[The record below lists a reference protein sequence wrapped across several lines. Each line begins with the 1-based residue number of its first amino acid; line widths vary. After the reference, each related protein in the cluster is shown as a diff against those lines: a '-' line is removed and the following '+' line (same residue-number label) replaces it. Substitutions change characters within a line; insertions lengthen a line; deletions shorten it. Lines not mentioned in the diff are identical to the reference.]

1 MRDVLLH
8 SMLTLTKY
16 LDLKL
21 SSYQSSGILL
31 DFVYFSIV
39 CMQLSARCE
48 TKAPLSH
55 KPQREKN
62 ERAQIKTENE
72 EIIVIETQGINK
84 NINKEFHQECMW
96 PCIGKESLETDYSR
110 KAYFLAKR

>member
-1 MRDVLLH
+1 MGMRDVLLH

-55 KPQREKN
+55 KPQREK
-62 ERAQIKTENE
+62 QTS
-72 EIIVIETQGINK
+72 TNK
-84 NINKEFHQECMW
+84 DREQRNYCH
-96 PCIGKESLETDYSR
+96 
-110 KAYFLAKR
+110 